1 MAARNYKTGHRRRSR
16 LILYSIA
23 FTIIT
28 LYHISYLILPII
40 ILRKK
45 GGQAAAAEKKEEGKK
60 KGIKISIITLV
71 NSLRGSDD
79 PKAPKYVNT
88 YF

>member
-23 FTIIT
+23 FTIIK
-28 LYHISYLILPII
+28 LYHISYLILPI

-71 NSLRGSDD
+71 NSLIRRRQ
-79 PKAPKYVNT
+79 
-88 YF
+88 